1 MHFQVSVLQMG
12 ERLEN
17 MLHFSMVQFASEKG
31 LLIWKLQFYRDHL
44 GGKWK
49 QRCIYVGAFLDQPK
63 MRTFLP

>member
-31 LLIWKLQFYRDHL
+31 LLI
-44 GGKWK
+44 
-49 QRCIYVGAFLDQPK
+49 
-63 MRTFLP
+63 